1 MRALISFFFLIIIV
15 SNVETASAETG
26 LLHWTRADRAIPW
39 RQTSVNASKPWKL
52 CALYPSLKDSYW
64 LSVNYGMQKAAK
76 LYGVDLK
83 VLEANGYRQL
93 ATQQQQM
100 TQCREWGAD
109 AILLGSS
116 TIRFPELERYAGNV
130 PVIEVA
136 NVIRDA
142 SVATHVGLPWFQM
155 GYLPGRFLVQWSK
168 EKRLTFYSSRG
179 RRKLAAVRRWWRV
192 FVRQLKAAP
201 STLWISPGAI
211 TTLKCS
217 ETYSRKCWSVIRTP
231 MWSPGR
237 R

>member
-116 TIRFPELERYAGNV
+116 TDRFPELERYAGNV
-130 PVIEVA
+130 PVIELV
-136 NVIRDA
+136 NMIHDA
-142 SVATHVGLPWFQM
+142 SVATRIGLPWFQM

-168 EKRLTFYSSRG
+168 VKN
-179 RRKLAAVRRWWRV
+179 A
-192 FVRQLKAAP
+192 
-201 STLWISPGAI
+201 
-211 TTLKCS
+211 
-217 ETYSRKCWSVIRTP
+217 
-231 MWSPGR
+231 
-237 R
+237 

>member
-100 TQCREWGAD
+100 MQ
-109 AILLGSS
+109 
-116 TIRFPELERYAGNV
+116 
-130 PVIEVA
+130 
-136 NVIRDA
+136 
-142 SVATHVGLPWFQM
+142 
-155 GYLPGRFLVQWSK
+155 
-168 EKRLTFYSSRG
+168 
-179 RRKLAAVRRWWRV
+179 
-192 FVRQLKAAP
+192 
-201 STLWISPGAI
+201 
-211 TTLKCS
+211 
-217 ETYSRKCWSVIRTP
+217 
-231 MWSPGR
+231 
-237 R
+237 

>member
-100 TQCREWGAD
+100 MQCREWGAD

-116 TIRFPELERYAGNV
+116 TVVSRSWNGM
-130 PVIEVA
+130 PV
-136 NVIRDA
+136 
-142 SVATHVGLPWFQM
+142 M
-155 GYLPGRFLVQWSK
+155 C
-168 EKRLTFYSSRG
+168 RL
-179 RRKLAAVRRWWRV
+179 LNW
-192 FVRQLKAAP
+192 
-201 STLWISPGAI
+201 
-211 TTLKCS
+211 
-217 ETYSRKCWSVIRTP
+217 
-231 MWSPGR
+231 
-237 R
+237 